1 MRGRYTGAL
10 VGKRENGKGSRYFR
24 TTSRGRREAVAVGRR
39 FPGRP
44 APMATATVATLPD
57 RATDK
62 QRKAADD
69 AAMALAE
76 QRLAAK
82 TEGPV
87 DSAKMTLGAYA
98 DRWFTFVKK
107 QGKLRGS
114 TLRNY
119 ERQVGYVKDAI
130 GHLKLAEVKREHVVE
145 LWDAC
150 PGDATRVQ
158 VHARVSTIL
167 RDAWDQDY
175 PVAKSVLKLEP
186 PAYDYGDAPTMS
198 PPQAVKFIA
207 RLDCYWALLFRLL
220 YVAGLRESEVCG
232 LLWSD
237 IDDIGKVLV
246 LTHQLDRDEPNR
258 VELKAKRQRRRIA
271 LDPETVAFLADHR
284 RRESE
289 AGRGQ
294 PGDWVFP
301 YPSQERGR
309 WKGLH
314 AGEPVNQGC
323 LYHKFKTILKAAGLP
338 DELRPHSMR
347 SGAVVAAL
355 EAGCTLDSVS
365 RRAGHGNVRTTD
377 RYYTR
382 FSDQADRKAARAVAK
397 RLKKA

>member
-1 MRGRYTGAL
+1 L
-10 VGKRENGKGSRYFR
+10 VKRSNGEGSRYFR
-24 TTSRGRREAVAVGRR
+24 TTKRGRREAVAVGRR
-39 FPGRP
+39 LPGKA
-44 APMATATVATLPD
+44 APMGTASVADLPKNATA
-57 RATDK
+57 K
-62 QRKAADD
+62 QRQQADA

-76 QRLAAK
+76 KRLAEK
-82 TEGPV
+82 TTGPA
-87 DSAKMTLGAYA
+87 DAHRMTLGRYA
-98 DRWFTFVKK
+98 DRWLELVRSA
-107 QGKLRGS
+107 GNLRAS
-114 TLRNY
+114 TLVNY
-119 ERQVGYVKDAI
+119 ERQVGIVKNAI
-130 GHLKLAEVKREHVVE
+130 GHVRLADVRREHVVE
-145 LWDAC
+145 LWGKC

-167 RDAWDQDY
+167 NDAWDQDY
-175 PVAKSVLKLEP
+175 PVARSVLKIAP

-198 PPQAVKFIA
+198 PAQAVKFIA
-207 RLDCYWALLFRLL
+207 ELDRYWALLFRVL
-220 YVAGLRESEVCG
+220 YVAGLRESEVCA

-237 IDDIGKVLV
+237 LDEIGRAIT
-246 LTHQLDRDEPNR
+246 LTHQLDRYGPSR

-284 RRESE
+284 RREIE

-301 YPSQERGR
+301 YPIQERGR

-314 AGEPVNQGC
+314 RGEPVNQGA
-323 LYHKFKTILKAAGLP
+323 LYWTFKKTLKAAGLP
-338 DELRPHSMR
+338 NELRPHAMR

-382 FSDQADRKAARAVAK
+382 FSDQADRKAAAAVAR
-397 RLKKA
+397 RLKRA